1 MFGWNITLIHFTF
14 FIKLQCEPPNPL
26 ISRWHKVSDSA
37 SPSVVYFFLN
47 KVSGG
52 LHALSSTLDL
62 CVYIRICMFVCT
74 FGGGLGKDGWAQS
87 HRMTDLLSYT
97 LKISLNALLCFSF
110 PPASSSPQLLCSL
123 DIVLT
128 CITLLFCWSCVLL
141 SSKYNKKSSMFCF
154 CHSFTPRGC
163 LYFSCSSPFIFCFV
177 IFFNPPDSCV
187 CLPSLHSKL
196 WIIPA
201 FYHFSHCYYV
211 NQVLYFVCK
220 QDIRFNT
227 AVDITEIQTV
237 TI

>member
-1 MFGWNITLIHFTF
+1 MRTP
-14 FIKLQCEPPNPL
+14 K
-26 ISRWHKVSDSA
+26 
-37 SPSVVYFFLN
+37 PSHLSGTRSVTQPVHQQSIFVN

-97 LKISLNALLCFSF
+97 LQIPLNALLCFSF
-110 PPASSSPQLLCSL
+110 PPTSSSPQLLRSL
-123 DIVLT
+123 DIFFT

-141 SSKYNKKSSMFCF
+141 SRKYKKIIKQNIVMFCF
-154 CHSFTPRGC
+154 FHSFTLWRC
-163 LYFSCSSPFIFCFV
+163 LCFSCSSPFIFCFV
-177 IFFNPPDSCV
+177 IFFNLPGSCV
-187 CLPSLHSKL
+187 CLPSVRSKL

-201 FYHFSHCYYV
+201 FYHFSHCCYV
-211 NQVLYFVCK
+211 NQMLYLVCK
-220 QDIRFNT
+220 QDIRFNI
-227 AVDITEIQTV
+227 AVDITEIQKV